1 MQVACRG
8 FLAGLPFPPWRKN
21 DPISVDDQSL
31 FFRQIV
37 DSFPAQLH
45 TALPDGYIDFFNR
58 TWLVFTGRL
67 LEKLLGWGGLPLFMS
82 KCLWRRCESSFA
94 RGGPLQETQRVRR
107 ADGVYRWTLHLKVPL
122 FDGGENLFK
131 WNVRALTS
139 MTGREQ
145 MNRS

>member
-1 MQVACRG
+1 VASRG
-8 FLAGLPFPPWRKN
+8 FLAGLPFPPWRKTTQFRLTIRACSFAKLSIRS
-21 DPISVDDQSL
+21 PRCCTQLCRTATSISL
-31 FFRQIV
+31 IGHG
-37 DSFPAQLH
+37 SFSPVGCWRNCW
-45 TALPDGYIDFFNR
+45 DG
-58 TWLVFTGRL
+58 
-67 LEKLLGWGGLPLFMS
+67 GGLPLFMS

-94 RGGPLQETQRVRR
+94 KGGPLQETQRVRR